1 MKFRSIISLFI
12 ILLTVISAC
21 QRDPIGNDPASEPQ
35 LGVSLELPGAPM
47 TRGEAGDIS
56 ATTVE
61 CAVNSLR
68 VWVFTS
74 DETHEK
80 IGSLNL
86 SGVDLPTPGSIR
98 RYFIPVSRDFAR
110 TLPDVDIFALA
121 NAAAIGCTLDEKAS
135 WQDLQDS
142 VFGDPWYGVSSPI
155 PSVPQNGLPISGMG
169 THLAITGEAPVL
181 TTQTI
186 RMVRAVSKIR
196 FVFARTT
203 DAQEEKTMSVDKIYL
218 DSDMIPLKEHVFS
231 EGPYSIAP
239 QGYFSEPLKL
249 ESIPPIR
256 ENDTPEKLV
265 YAGQGAQNYEQLI
278 DDAIAAG
285 TLTNAGT
292 VYLRESDRKLKGT
305 IHYTINGAPGS
316 KTFLMDE
323 AGDFARNH
331 SWTVY
336 GYFLS
341 GRNLQLTTNVL
352 PWDYNRSV
360 IDFNTRGVQATQL
373 NLDDTTYELIT
384 KKEEING
391 VMKDITIVHLLPGG
405 VAARGTF
412 NITAPLGGKLMITP
426 QGPAS
431 FFIVTPSMVD
441 ITGANGGKVELS
453 VRRNPEATGNLSGE
467 YITLSFSVE
476 LGDRDIDANTEILN
490 DAIYRFM
497 L

>member
-1 MKFRSIISLFI
+1 MNYRLIIRFLV
-12 ILLTVISAC
+12 LLTALSAC
-21 QRDPIGNDPASEPQ
+21 QRDPYGNDPASEPQ
-35 LGVSLELPGAPM
+35 LGISLELPGAPM
-47 TRGEAGDIS
+47 TRGEAGDVS
-56 ATTVE
+56 ATSAE
-61 CAVNSLR
+61 CAVHSLQA
-68 VWVFTS
+68 WIFTS
-74 DETHEK
+74 DEPHEK
-80 IGSLNL
+80 IGTLNL
-86 SGVDLPTPGSIR
+86 TGADLPTPGSIR
-98 RYFIPVSRDFAR
+98 RYFIPVSREFAR
-110 TLPDVDIFALA
+110 ALPDVDIFALA
-121 NAAAIGCTLDEKAS
+121 NAAAIGCTLDDDAS

-142 VFGDPWYGVSSPI
+142 VFGDPWYGVSSPTRT
-155 PSVPQNGLPISGMG
+155 VPQNGLPISGMG

-181 TTQTI
+181 TTQTV

-218 DSDMIPLKEHVFS
+218 DSEMIPLQEHVFS

-239 QGYFSEPLKL
+239 QGYYSGSMKL
-249 ESIPPIR
+249 EELPPVL

-285 TLTNAGT
+285 TLTDAGT
-292 VYLRESDRKLKGT
+292 VYLRESDRRLRGT
-305 IHYTINGAPGS
+305 IHYTINNAPGS
-316 KTFLMDE
+316 KSFLMEE

-341 GRNLQLTTNVL
+341 GRNLQLTTNVI
-352 PWDYNRSV
+352 PWDYNRHV

-373 NLDDTTYELIT
+373 NLDDTTFESIST
-384 KKEEING
+384 TEEIDG
-391 VMKDITIVHLLPGG
+391 EMKDITIVHLLPGG

-412 NITAPLGGKLMITP
+412 NITAPQGGKLMITP

-431 FFIVTPSMVD
+431 YFIVTPSMVD
-441 ITGANGGKVELS
+441 INGANGGKVELS

-476 LGDRDIDANTEILN
+476 LGDRDMDANTEILN